1 MRATMSF
8 YGLQL
13 LNPKLWDDFQVPA
26 NVNKDAVVSQI
37 MLDTIE
43 LEVLIPNSQMM
54 QAALGIF
61 STTMLPSWTRYA
73 EALAEKYNVLDTDS
87 ITETRTEDRKDTETT
102 SGSSTRKDTEDT
114 DTSTTK
120 KDTTTDEGT
129 STKKSDSSAT
139 GQNTG
144 TDTTERDVVAY
155 DSSAFQPSEKTLTTL
170 GTGNTLSSEGNET
183 VTDSKSGSLD
193 STVTETKN
201 NTLDSSTTTEGERGL
216 TSTTSHNITR
226 TGHAGR
232 DPQDLIQKEIALAQ
246 ENVARKIV
254 DDVKRQFCL
263 LVY

>member
-8 YGLQL
+8 YGLQI
-13 LNPKLWDDFQVPA
+13 LNPSLWDDFQVPA
-26 NVNKDAVVSQI
+26 SVNKDAVVSQI

-43 LEVLIPNSQMM
+43 LEVLIPNSHMM

-61 STTMLPSWTRYA
+61 SATMLPSWTRYA
-73 EALAEKYNVLDTDS
+73 EALAEKYNILDTDN

-102 SGSSTRKDTEDT
+102 SGSST
-114 DTSTTK
+114 K
-120 KDTTTDEGT
+120 KDTTTEDGT
-129 STKKSDSSAT
+129 TTRKTDSSAT
-139 GQNTG
+139 GKNTG

-183 VTDSKSGSLD
+183 VTDSKSGD
-193 STVTETKN
+193 
-201 NTLDSSTTTEGERGL
+201 LDSSTTTEGERGL
-216 TSTTSHNITR
+216 TSTISHNITR
-226 TGHAGR
+226 TGHSGR
-232 DPQDLIQKEIALAQ
+232 DPQDLVQKEIDIAQ

-254 DDVKRQFCL
+254 DDVKQHFCL